1 MSDKMSTSKPQG
13 MKWWQLTLL
22 GVACTIGTGYFLG
35 SGIAIQM
42 GGVSV
47 LFMFIL
53 AAFGTYIVYDVLAKM
68 TGKEPAQGSFQ
79 TYAAKAFG
87 RWAGFSSG
95 WVYWCSELLIMGSQ
109 LTALSFFTRFWFP
122 RFPMWVFATAYA
134 LLGLGVILLGTKVFE
149 RAEHIFAIIK
159 VSAIVM
165 FVIIAGAA
173 VFGFLTG
180 TYPPKFPTS
189 KQAFLP
195 KGGVGIWSSF
205 IYAFYAFGGIEIMGI
220 MAARLKKPE
229 EAPKAGNSMIFLLTI
244 IYIASLALAL
254 TLIPLSGLQG
264 KESPFQVA
272 LGSYQLPFV
281 PHAFNA
287 ILIIAGFS
295 TMVASLFAVTTILV
309 ALAQDHNAP
318 AIFAKRTKGK
328 RKMPLPAIGF
338 TTGGITA
345 AVLMALFL
353 PEKLYAYITTAAG
366 IMLLM
371 NWLFILLSSGRLL
384 QLSVWGKIKRYTGML
399 LILAATTGTAFHPTS
414 RPGFWISCL
423 FIGVI
428 GVVTWGLS
436 FKWKEQLSMKQRGHE
451 TLLFQNAS
459 QNQSRI
465 NLKRRR

>member
-1 MSDKMSTSKPQG
+1 MTDKMSASKSQG

-53 AAFGTYIVYDVLAKM
+53 AAFGTYLVYDVLAKM
-68 TGKEPAQGSFQ
+68 TGKEPEQGSFQ

-180 TYPPKFPTS
+180 TYPPKFPTT

-220 MAARLKKPE
+220 MAARLKRPE
-229 EAPKAGNSMIFLLTI
+229 EAPKAGNSMIVLLTI

-254 TLIPLSGLQG
+254 TLIPLSDLQG

-309 ALAQDHNAP
+309 SLAQDHNAP
-318 AIFAKRTKGK
+318 AIFAKRTEGK
-328 RKMPLPAIGF
+328 RQMPLPAIGF

-384 QLSVWGKIKRYTGML
+384 QLSLWGKIKRYIGMF
-399 LILAATTGTAFHPTS
+399 LILAATTGTAFHPMS

-436 FKWKEQLSMKQRGHE
+436 FKWKEQLPRKQTGHE
-451 TLLFQNAS
+451 RLLIQNAL

-465 NLKRRR
+465 NLKRRK

>member
-1 MSDKMSTSKPQG
+1 MPDKMNTNKSQG
-13 MKWWQLTLL
+13 MKWWQLSLL

-35 SGIAIQM
+35 TGIAIQM

-47 LFMFIL
+47 LFMFIF
-53 AAFGTYIVYDVLAKM
+53 AAFGTYIVFDVLAKM
-68 TGKEPAQGSFQ
+68 TGKDPQQGSFQ

-109 LTALSFFTRFWFP
+109 LTALSFFTRIWFP
-122 RFPMWVFATAYA
+122 TLPMWVFATAYA

-149 RAEHIFAIIK
+149 RAEHVFAIIK

-180 TYPPKFPTS
+180 KYPPKFPTT
-189 KQAFLP
+189 KEAFLP
-195 KGGVGIWSSF
+195 KGRVGIWSSF

-220 MAARLKKPE
+220 MATRLKRPE
-229 EAPKAGNSMIFLLTI
+229 EAPKAGNMMILLLTI

-254 TLIPLSGLQG
+254 TLIPLSNLQG

-272 LGSYQLPFV
+272 LGSYQLPLV

-309 ALAQDHNAP
+309 TLAQDRNAP
-318 AIFAKRTKGK
+318 AIFTRRTEGK

-353 PEKLYAYITTAAG
+353 PEKLYTYITTAAG

-384 QLSVWGKIKRYTGML
+384 QLSLWGKIKRYTGMF
-399 LILAATTGTAFHPTS
+399 LILTAILGTAFHPTS
-414 RPGFWISCL
+414 RPGFWISLL
-423 FIGVI
+423 FIVLI
-428 GVVTWGLS
+428 GLVTLGLS
-436 FKWKEQLSMKQRGHE
+436 FKWKKHAPGSVTTFHPDKLSLPKPDNREGA
-451 TLLFQNAS
+451 T
-459 QNQSRI
+459 
-465 NLKRRR
+465 